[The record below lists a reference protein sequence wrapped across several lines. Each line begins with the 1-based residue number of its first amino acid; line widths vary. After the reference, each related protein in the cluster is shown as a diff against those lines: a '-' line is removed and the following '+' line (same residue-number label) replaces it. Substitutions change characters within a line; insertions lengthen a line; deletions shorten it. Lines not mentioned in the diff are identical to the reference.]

1 MKILICDDEKSIA
14 DNIKELVSQHLKKKN
29 IEAEID
35 VFYSTAEITKKETQ
49 YNMAFLDVQIDELD
63 GTEVAKILRRNN
75 PHIILFIIT
84 AFDRYLDSAMDI
96 NVFRFITKPIEK
108 SRLENSIDKALKM
121 IDNSTIEIILKNSKE
136 IAVVS
141 TEDIMCIEIE
151 GRKTTV
157 ISTRGIFDSSES
169 IKDWRKKLSASFFY
183 SPHNSYII
191 NLKFVTGFS
200 KNQIK
205 IADKFTVPIA
215 YRKYNDFKDAF
226 MNFITERG

>member
-14 DNIKELVSQHLKKKN
+14 DSIKEMVEEHLKSKN
-29 IEAEID
+29 IEPEID
-35 VFYSTAEITKKETQ
+35 VFYSTAEIAKNKTPYT
-49 YNMAFLDVQIDELD
+49 MAFLDVQIDELD
-63 GTEVAKILRRNN
+63 GTEVAKILRKNN

-121 IDNSTIEIILKNSKE
+121 IDNRTVEIMLKNSKE
-136 IAVVS
+136 TVVLS
-141 TEDIMCIEIE
+141 TEDIMCIEID

-157 ISTRGIFDSSES
+157 ICTCGIFDSCES
-169 IKDWRKKLSASFFY
+169 IREWRNKLTASFFY
-183 SPHNSYII
+183 SPHNSYVI

-200 KNQIK
+200 KTQIK
-205 IADKFTVPIA
+205 IADKFNVPIA
-215 YRKYNDFKDAF
+215 YRKYTDFKDAF
-226 MNFITERG
+226 INFITERG

>member
-14 DNIKELVSQHLKKKN
+14 DNIKEMVSQHLKKKN

-35 VFYSTAEITKKETQ
+35 VFYSTAEIAKKETQ

-63 GTEVAKILRRNN
+63 GTEVAKILRKNN

-108 SRLENSIDKALKM
+108 IRLENSIDKALKM
-121 IDNSTIEIILKNSKE
+121 IDNSTIEMILKNSKE
-136 IAVVS
+136 NVVLS
-141 TEDIMCIEIE
+141 TEDIMCIEID

-169 IKDWRKKLSASFFY
+169 IRDWRKKL
-183 SPHNSYII
+183 
-191 NLKFVTGFS
+191 
-200 KNQIK
+200 
-205 IADKFTVPIA
+205 
-215 YRKYNDFKDAF
+215 
-226 MNFITERG
+226 